1 MKLTSE
7 QETLI
12 PVIRDKWLDMVF
24 KERKF
29 DIHSATKGVKFI
41 YQISGL
47 KEPLVIALQSPLAC
61 QFAAN
66 LTKRAQVWAQVRDQV
81 RAQVWDQVRDQVG
94 AQVWDQKIKYY
105 YPAGCDLLS
114 DAGWISFYDYFRE
127 IGIVEHEQFD
137 QYEDYISSGACYS
150 LFFDGLAIICEPPVD
165 IKRDGQNRLHCP
177 DGPAVLWRDGYK
189 NYFWHGVSAPDKLL
203 ETPEQ
208 ITRDDFIREQNAE
221 VRRAYM
227 EKLESGRFF
236 QLMDM
241 DIIDRDKVGR
251 GEYAKEYTLYRTKEP
266 DPVAGEHIQFVNVI
280 CHSTEREYL
289 LCVPPGIDN
298 VYSAVAWTF
307 SKTASDYSP
316 LAEA

>member
-1 MKLTSE
+1 M
-7 QETLI
+7 
-12 PVIRDKWLDMVF
+12 
-24 KERKF
+24 
-29 DIHSATKGVKFI
+29 
-41 YQISGL
+41 
-47 KEPLVIALQSPLAC
+47 
-61 QFAAN
+61 
-66 LTKRAQVWAQVRDQV
+66 
-81 RAQVWDQVRDQVG
+81 
-94 AQVWDQKIKYY
+94 
-105 YPAGCDLLS
+105 S

-127 IGIVEHEQFD
+127 IGIVEHEKFD

-150 LFFDGLAIICEPPVD
+150 LFFDGLAIICEPPVH
-165 IKRDGQNRLHCP
+165 IKRDEQNRLHCA
-177 DGPAVLWRDGYK
+177 DSPAVLWRDGYK
-189 NYFWHGVSAPDKLL
+189 NYFWHGVSVPGKLL

-316 LAEA
+316 LVEA